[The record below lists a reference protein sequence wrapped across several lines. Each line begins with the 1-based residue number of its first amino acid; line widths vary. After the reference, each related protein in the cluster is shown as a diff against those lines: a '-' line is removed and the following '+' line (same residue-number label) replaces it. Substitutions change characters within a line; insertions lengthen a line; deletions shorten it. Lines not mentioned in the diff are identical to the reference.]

1 MKHIL
6 LVFAF
11 LLMSFPVYA
20 AEKDSAPPSVQK
32 AEEYLRHLDTV
43 QARFL
48 QTASDGS
55 QFIGTFYLDRPGKL
69 RFEYDPPIQDF
80 VVADGLFIYFYD
92 AQLGE
97 QTNAP
102 IGQTLADFLLRADLH
117 LSGDVTV
124 TKVERAGGLLQI
136 TLTQTKD
143 PDAGSLTLGFEEKPM
158 LLKKWR
164 VVDAQGGVTEVE
176 LFQLREG
183 VKLDSSLFVYRDP
196 KPKKPYRGND

>member
-69 RFEYDPPIQDF
+69 
-80 VVADGLFIYFYD
+80 
-92 AQLGE
+92 
-97 QTNAP
+97 
-102 IGQTLADFLLRADLH
+102 
-117 LSGDVTV
+117 
-124 TKVERAGGLLQI
+124 
-136 TLTQTKD
+136 
-143 PDAGSLTLGFEEKPM
+143 
-158 LLKKWR
+158 
-164 VVDAQGGVTEVE
+164 
-176 LFQLREG
+176 
-183 VKLDSSLFVYRDP
+183 
-196 KPKKPYRGND
+196 